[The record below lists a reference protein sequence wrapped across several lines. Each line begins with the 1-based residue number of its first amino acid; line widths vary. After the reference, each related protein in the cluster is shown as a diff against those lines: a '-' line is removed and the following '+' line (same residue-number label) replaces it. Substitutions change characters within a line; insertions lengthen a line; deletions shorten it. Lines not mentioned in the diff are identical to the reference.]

1 MNDIFGLYLS
11 YYSFNSPLFFLFGCL
26 IFVATLVC
34 INLLR
39 AVRIQ
44 SQQSVIS
51 MEYIYKFF
59 KDLVGFEFLR
69 KQNMSHQN
77 RRKPVT
83 RIVRFKKPFV
93 ETKVSDPFAPLVPP
107 SKPAPRVVV
116 QPGVDPV
123 VVPQA
128 AAPGL
133 EAAKE
138 PNAAKE

>member
-44 SQQSVIS
+44 SQQSVVS
-51 MEYIYKFF
+51 MEYIFKFF

-69 KQNMSHQN
+69 KQNMSQQN
-77 RRKPVT
+77 RRRPVN
-83 RIVRFKKPFV
+83 RLVRFKKQNV
-93 ETKVSDPFAPLVPP
+93 
-107 SKPAPRVVV
+107 
-116 QPGVDPV
+116 
-123 VVPQA
+123 
-128 AAPGL
+128 
-133 EAAKE
+133 AKE
-138 PNAAKE
+138 

>member
-11 YYSFNSPLFFLFGCL
+11 YYSFNSPIFFMFGCL

-51 MEYIYKFF
+51 MEYIFKFF

-69 KQNMSHQN
+69 KQNMSQQN
-77 RRKPVT
+77 RRRPVT
-83 RIVRFKKPFV
+83 RVVRFKKP
-93 ETKVSDPFAPLVPP
+93 
-107 SKPAPRVVV
+107 
-116 QPGVDPV
+116 
-123 VVPQA
+123 
-128 AAPGL
+128 
-133 EAAKE
+133 
-138 PNAAKE
+138 NAAEE